1 MESIKERIHDDFS
14 KLRNDK
20 SKYFDSFYSNNYNLV
35 YRICFSILKNKENSE
50 DATQTVFEKI
60 YNMPNEKIASE
71 CESTW
76 LYTVAKNEALQFI
89 RKNKYNISF
98 DDELYEIED
107 SESQIDSIVENEE
120 YNNLV
125 KQLDKKQEQIVSLK
139 VLSDFTFKEIGQLLS
154 MPTAT
159 VQWYYYKSIKFLRL
173 AVGNLAMLIIA
184 MFVGLRYIFKKKE
197 VFKSKKDKKANY
209 SEMSS
214 SEEETAADMNTYNKK
229 EVTKNISIDLNTI
242 SSNTVESSAI
252 DSLNFKE
259 MPWREIGI
267 FSITGI
273 FLTCTIIFSILCYK
287 HRRKKVK

>member
-1 MESIKERIHDDFS
+1 
-14 KLRNDK
+14 
-20 SKYFDSFYSNNYNLV
+20 
-35 YRICFSILKNKENSE
+35 
-50 DATQTVFEKI
+50 
-60 YNMPNEKIASE
+60 
-71 CESTW
+71 
-76 LYTVAKNEALQFI
+76 
-89 RKNKYNISF
+89 
-98 DDELYEIED
+98 
-107 SESQIDSIVENEE
+107 
-120 YNNLV
+120 
-125 KQLDKKQEQIVSLK
+125 
-139 VLSDFTFKEIGQLLS
+139 